1 MLGRNDLRRNVPRQ
15 GLTQANEVSDPA
27 KFTIG
32 SFVKITQ
39 GMETPAVSTPPKQT
53 TPGKP
58 AKVAPKKNLPVVEIW
73 ISKEGRA
80 GKPVSLLKSL
90 RMPQSQAEILL
101 TAIKKHM
108 ACGGTFKN
116 NELVVQSED
125 RLKIK
130 NFLLTKGF
138 EGKICGG

>member
-1 MLGRNDLRRNVPRQ
+1 MDRPSNGP
-15 GLTQANEVSDPA
+15 E

-39 GMETPAVSTPPKQT
+39 GLETPPAPARPSNESQTSRSAEPP
-53 TPGKP
+53 P
-58 AKVAPKKNLPVVEIW
+58 PKKNLPVIEIW

-80 GKPVSLLKSL
+80 GKAVSLLKSL
-90 RMPQSQAEILL
+90 RMPESQAVLLL

-116 NELVVQSED
+116 NEIVVQSDD